1 MSLERL
7 NKLSY
12 SHTMERNPAIKKNEL
27 LKQATAW
34 KDLQGTMLSGK
45 SPSEKVTHHVTSLT

>member
-1 MSLERL
+1 MSLRRL

-12 SHTMERNPAIKKNEL
+12 SYPMERNPAIKRNEL
-27 LKQATAW
+27 LEQATAW

-45 SPSEKVTHHVTSLT
+45 SPSEKVKHHVISLT